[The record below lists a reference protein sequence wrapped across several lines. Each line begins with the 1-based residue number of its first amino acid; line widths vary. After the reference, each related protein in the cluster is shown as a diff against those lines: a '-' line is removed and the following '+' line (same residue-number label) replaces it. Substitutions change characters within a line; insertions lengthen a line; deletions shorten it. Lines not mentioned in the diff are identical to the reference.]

1 MPRHSILRQLPLV
14 AAMLLLLITTDT
26 GCKRS
31 SGAQTKAEP
40 EAEVALP
47 KDPVVFEMALYLLA
61 PPRAD
66 LDAQVRA
73 ARSSAFKEFADIDP
87 KQKPTGPALRARVA
101 PLEEYAPPT
110 QETLRYAGRG
120 ITPELATRLQ
130 RTQAAWVID
139 FACPP
144 TDAAATVRRASDM
157 MFQLAKKNDAVI
169 WDELTREVF
178 STDAWKERRIDGW
191 DEAATAAAG
200 SAGATTRPAAIPN
213 VARHITIHYYTATE
227 GRPPRAITL
236 GMAKFG
242 CPDVVMQ
249 EVPRVDSDSASAL
262 INLVCQVMV
271 ERGAPAENDKPRSFT
286 VDLNAVRHRKV
297 KDEMIAS
304 LKGGAKRSGTLT
316 IRPAARDEGDP
327 SNRLIELTFD
337 HHPGKTPIERQ
348 SAFLAG
354 LFGVD
359 DRISNARHDDA
370 ELNAARDAARR
381 VLLAEKKPAFRKGL
395 PVGDLLLVKA
405 PFKTRDGGQEWMWV
419 EVMRWDAS
427 GAIRGILQNQPA
439 YVPTLKA
446 GAEVTV
452 SEKDLFDYIH
462 RHADGTT
469 EGNETGKI
477 LERQGG

>member
-1 MPRHSILRQLPLV
+1 MRCRSPLFAAAILIALF
-14 AAMLLLLITTDT
+14 AAAP

-31 SGAQTKAEP
+31 SDAQTKAEP

-47 KDPVVFEMALYLLA
+47 TEPVVFEMALYLLA
-61 PPRAD
+61 PPKTA

-73 ARSSAFKEFADIDP
+73 ARTSAFKEFGDIDP

-101 PLEEYAPPT
+101 PLEEYAPPN
-110 QETLRYAGRG
+110 EEALRYTGRG
-120 ITPELATRLQ
+120 ITPELAKRLRQ
-130 RTQAAWVID
+130 THAAWVID

-144 TDAAATVRRASDM
+144 ADAAGTVRRASALM
-157 MFQLAKKNDAVI
+157 LQLAKQNQAVI

-178 STDAWKERRIDGW
+178 STDAWNERRIDGW
-191 DEAATAAAG
+191 DDPGTAAAG
-200 SAGATTRPAAIPN
+200 SPGATTRPAAIPN

-249 EVPRVDSDSASAL
+249 EVPRVDADSASAL
-262 INLVCQVMV
+262 INLVCQTMV
-271 ERGAPAENDKPRSFT
+271 ERGAPAENDKPRSFK
-286 VDLNAVRHRKV
+286 VDLNAVRHRKLKEDV
-297 KDEMIAS
+297 IAS
-304 LKGGAKRSGTLT
+304 LKGGATRSGTLT
-316 IRPAARDEGDP
+316 IRPATPDKGDP

-348 SAFLAG
+348 AAFLAG
-354 LFGVD
+354 LFGVE
-359 DRISNARHDDA
+359 DRISNARADDA

-419 EVMRWDAS
+419 EVMRWDPGGS
-427 GAIRGILQNQPA
+427 IRGILQNQPA
-439 YVPTLKA
+439 YVPNLKA

-462 RHADGTT
+462 RHADGTSD
-469 EGNETGKI
+469 GNETGKI
-477 LERQGG
+477 LERQENGR